1 MTCDA
6 CVRTVRA
13 ALGSDEGGADG
24 EIDVDVD
31 LEVRSCEVMRRGAF
45 CDHLSSRPVSR
56 VLVGRRPPGRFCRL
70 LVRPDRH
77 LSTFSTL
84 QPTVQTLALTH
95 VVSLTR
101 HVHKRSFE
109 RASSL
114 DVGNKKNAEA
124 GTVSVA
130 DHRGGACDD
139 AQLVAA
145 LDRVGFEAKVVS
157 KVAGEPP
164 ALAAG
169 DDEERGAALDGSSAA
184 EERVG
189 LRTTDTPP
197 PSSPPRGGEDAAA
210 AGSWWK

>member
-1 MTCDA
+1 MRSCGAAPFATTFPLVLCRGCSWGVDL
-6 CVRTVRA
+6 RA
-13 ALGSDEGGADG
+13 VSVVVVGSTRSPL
-24 EIDVDVD
+24 VDVFH
-31 LEVRSCEVMRRGAF
+31 A
-45 CDHLSSRPVSR
+45 P
-56 VLVGRRPPGRFCRL
+56 
-70 LVRPDRH
+70 
-77 LSTFSTL
+77 
-84 QPTVQTLALTH
+84 TLALTH
-95 VVSLTR
+95 VVSVTR
-101 HVHKRSFE
+101 RVHKRSFE

-189 LRTTDTPP
+189 LRTTDAPP